1 MSTLFGSGP
10 SQDIGLVICCSTPEK
25 DNTANCDA
33 VGVHAADVDKQVHR
47 ICVTVN
53 APPHILAIIM
63 QVSEI
68 NPLMDAKSLA
78 GYLKVSTR
86 TLENLIG
93 RGEGPPFL
101 RLGRQR
107 RWRAVDVEDWL
118 QAQAE
123 TARSCESR

>member
-1 MSTLFGSGP
+1 MP
-10 SQDIGLVICCSTPEK
+10 K
-25 DNTANCDA
+25 
-33 VGVHAADVDKQVHR
+33 ADVDKRVR
-47 ICVTVN
+47 KKCVTDS
-53 APPHILAIIM
+53 APPLSLVIIM
-63 QVSEI
+63 QVAEI
-68 NPLMDAKSLA
+68 NPLMDARSLA

-123 TARSCESR
+123 AARSCESR